1 MNRKTL
7 IGLILI
13 GAILLLWPTYLD
25 VVFPEESPPV
35 SPEKKLVVSS
45 KEKETPFVSSSAEA
59 QQCLGATQQSW
70 SHTTCP
76 ESKIWSQ
83 KWPERVRG
91 LRLRAHTR
99 RGKSHTLN

>member
-25 VVFPEESPPV
+25 VVFPEENPPV

-45 KEKETPFVSSSAEA
+45 KEKEILVVSTE
-59 QQCLGATQQSW
+59 
-70 SHTTCP
+70 
-76 ESKIWSQ
+76 KILSPD
-83 KWPERVRG
+83 KVLLKYKLLFFLLLLAIKMGG
-91 LRLRAHTR
+91 LFL
-99 RGKSHTLN
+99 LLV